1 MKTWGW
7 IGVAVVVVV
16 GLVVLS
22 VVSRAC
28 GTASDMAD
36 KTVFNAAKNVWT
48 YEQFH
53 KQFEQYEQYTK
64 QETDATVALKAL
76 EEKGVTSGQNYDN
89 LVNELSG
96 VRQMK
101 RRIAADYNAMS
112 QIAYQA
118 FWKSRGLPE
127 SLE

>member
-7 IGVAVVVVV
+7 VGVAVVVVMA
-16 GLVVLS
+16 LIVLS
-22 VVSRAC
+22 FLSRAC

-36 KTVFNAAKNVWT
+36 KTVFNASKNVWT

-64 QETDATVALKAL
+64 QEADATAALNVL
-76 EEKGVTSGQNYDN
+76 EEKGITGGQNYDN

-118 FWKSRGLPE
+118 VWKSQGLPNK
-127 SLE
+127 L